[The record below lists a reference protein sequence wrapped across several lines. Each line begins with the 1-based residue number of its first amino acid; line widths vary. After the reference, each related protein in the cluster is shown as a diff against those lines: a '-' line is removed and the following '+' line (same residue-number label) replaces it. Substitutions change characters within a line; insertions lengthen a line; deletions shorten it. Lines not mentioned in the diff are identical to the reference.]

1 MGILDVLSGKQQ
13 LAPDVRMGLLAAG
26 VAGLKAAHEENNTG
40 RTFARALPMYF
51 QGKQQF
57 QRQQDL
63 RNLMGAGGTGINTG
77 DPQAAFDRLGAY
89 LAKHGTPEQIMQY
102 QLKKMELQKP
112 KEPLKRYG
120 TPQVGIN
127 PQTGK
132 PGQFVVDQYTGE
144 QRWMG
149 SAPYEKQSAQQSRY
163 TNIQQGDDGRMY
175 GLNNMTNQ
183 WEPIPG
189 AAMPKGVPP
198 PNFKDER
205 DFRKEFLSE
214 VEPLREVAR
223 NHEKFM
229 AVLNTPGETG
239 IGDVAATFNFMKSL
253 DPRSVVRESEI
264 GMLNEA
270 SGIKN
275 KFLLLFDKYK
285 DGKTLPDPVKR
296 EMAALSARLYEI
308 AKSEAA
314 AIRGFYSG
322 MASDYEMPEERVLPG
337 YDWNKTLEYSVPAP
351 PPGGKRRG
359 GNR

>member
-149 SAPYEKQSAQQSRY
+149 STPYEKPPEPSWSQPFAMTYQGQPVMVQKDNRGNLRPVEGAQPYEDPGIQAQRELANALAGQTLADKEREQRELEQAQRQKVSRVDETISTAERLLAY
-163 TNIQQGDDGRMY
+163 PDDFNSLY
-175 GLNNMTNQ
+175 GPIDSRTPDMLPGPRRALGEVDLIVANLQLLARGELKGTGPITEGEQAMVNKAVTTLQNRGQ
-183 WEPIPG
+183 W
-189 AAMPKGVPP
+189 
-198 PNFKDER
+198 DR
-205 DFRKEFLSE
+205 D
-214 VEPLREVAR
+214 AR
-223 NHEKFM
+223 NELRRALK
-229 AVLNTPGETG
+229 VLKDARTRAGSS
-239 IGDVAATFNFMKSL
+239 SL
-253 DPRSVVRESEI
+253 PSGFVV
-264 GMLNEA
+264 
-270 SGIKN
+270 
-275 KFLLLFDKYK
+275 D
-285 DGKTLPDPVKR
+285 
-296 EMAALSARLYEI
+296 
-308 AKSEAA
+308 
-314 AIRGFYSG
+314 
-322 MASDYEMPEERVLPG
+322 
-337 YDWNKTLEYSVPAP
+337 
-351 PPGGKRRG
+351 
-359 GNR
+359 